1 MCAAER
7 LRLLRT
13 AMAAANVA
21 ALIVPSADAHMSEYL
36 APADQQR
43 AYISGFT
50 GSSGTAVV
58 TKEKAAL
65 WTDGRYFLQASQ
77 QLDASC
83 WRLMKDG
90 IEGTPTTH
98 EWVAGEVDDGE
109 RVGVEA
115 SRLSRTEAIKFRKE
129 LAKKKAELV
138 AVEEALFAACWPD
151 RPAKPAGPAFVY
163 DLKYA
168 GKSSAEKITQIQE
181 LVKKEGAEALVV
193 AALDEVAWLL
203 NVRGSDIAF
212 TPLVFSFVLLTLD
225 GVTWFIDSS
234 KLTDEVREHTKHVT
248 IAPYEEVTNALAA
261 LNRGGKRTKVWLD
274 PSKCSMALF
283 EQVPEEQQH
292 TSNSPIAR
300 PQATKNAVELE
311 GLRAS
316 SVRDSGALVEYFHW
330 LEKEVTAGTELDEC
344 SVAAKLHDIRS
355 GKHLFFSESFD
366 TISSAGANGA
376 IIHYKPKKGSCA
388 KVTADSLYLCDS
400 GAQFFDG
407 TTDITRTMHFG
418 IPTAHEKRC
427 FTRVLQG
434 HIAVARAVFPHGTSA
449 EKLDILAR
457 LPLWQDGLDFRHGT
471 GHGVGCFLGVH
482 EGPTLISYKTRET
495 GHYFINPMEVG
506 MTVTIEPGYYEDG
519 SFGIRIENDM
529 IVVEK
534 ETPHQFGDVK
544 YLGFESLTLVPIQTK
559 LVDASLLSDSELS
572 WLNDYNARCYSVVG
586 PTLPTEI
593 GRAHV

>member
-1 MCAAER
+1 MSSSAGLCAAER

-50 GSSGTAVV
+50 GSSGTAIV

-83 WRLMKDG
+83 WNLMKEG

-98 EWVAGEVDDGE
+98 EWVAGEVAPED

-129 LAKKKAELV
+129 LATTNAELV
-138 AVEEALFAACWPD
+138 GVEESLFAACWPD
-151 RPAKPAGPAFVY
+151 RPARPAGPAFAY
-163 DLKYA
+163 ELKYA
-168 GKSSAEKITQIQE
+168 GKSSAEKIAQIQE
-181 LVKKEGAEALVV
+181 LLKEKNAEALVV

-203 NVRGSDIAF
+203 NVRGSDIDF
-212 TPLVFSFVLLTLD
+212 TPLVFSYVILTLE

-234 KLTDEVREHTKHVT
+234 KLTDTVREHVKHVT
-248 IAPYEEVTNALAA
+248 IAPYEAVTSAIGA
-261 LNRGGKRTKVWLD
+261 LNSGDKKTKVWLD

-283 EQVPEEQQH
+283 EQVPADQQV
-292 TSNSPIAR
+292 TGNSPIAR
-300 PQATKNAVELE
+300 PQATKNAVELA

-330 LEKEVTAGTELDEC
+330 LEKEATAGADLDEC
-344 SVAAKLHDIRS
+344 SVAARLHEIRS
-355 GKHLFFSESFD
+355 GKDLFFSESFD

-376 IIHYKPKKGSCA
+376 IIHYKPKPGSCA

-400 GAQFFDG
+400 GAQ
-407 TTDITRTMHFG
+407 
-418 IPTAHEKRC
+418 
-427 FTRVLQG
+427 
-434 HIAVARAVFPHGTSA
+434 
-449 EKLDILAR
+449 
-457 LPLWQDGLDFRHGT
+457 
-471 GHGVGCFLGVH
+471 
-482 EGPTLISYKTRET
+482 
-495 GHYFINPMEVG
+495 
-506 MTVTIEPGYYEDG
+506 
-519 SFGIRIENDM
+519 
-529 IVVEK
+529 
-534 ETPHQFGDVK
+534 
-544 YLGFESLTLVPIQTK
+544 YL
-559 LVDASLLSDSELS
+559 
-572 WLNDYNARCYSVVG
+572 
-586 PTLPTEI
+586 
-593 GRAHV
+593 